1 MRLHALSISLSLGAA
16 LIISSCAYEEM
27 SHKAPKPVDWRKRAI
42 SYGKPQL
49 WNEKHLTWQVDPKTK
64 VPEQL
69 DPKKLHQAVEE
80 SFKSWEPAGIFT
92 FSPVEEGETADI
104 VISFEAPPG
113 KTWEQKTG
121 CMGQAAFPWTA
132 NRGRIYLDP
141 SQWWTTES
149 FSVFRD
155 PISKFLPHE
164 IGHVLGLQHSY
175 MSNDHTMCVH
185 GPYKQPGEESFSRL
199 RRLYAPK
206 TSVFLP
212 GQLFALESSRKP
224 AQQPFRMPALALTAM
239 EAE

>member
-1 MRLHALSISLSLGAA
+1 MRLHALSVSLSLGAA
-16 LIISSCAYEEM
+16 LIISSCAYEEL
-27 SHKAPKPVDWRKRAI
+27 SSRPKPVNWRTRAI

-49 WNEKHLTWQVDPKTK
+49 WNEKHLTWQVDPQTK
-64 VPEQL
+64 IPDYLNVE
-69 DPKKLHQAVEE
+69 KLNRAIDE

-92 FSPVEEGETADI
+92 FAPAKDGETADI
-104 VISFEAPPG
+104 VISFDAPPG
-113 KTWEQKTG
+113 RSWEKKDG
-121 CMGQAAFPWTA
+121 CMGQSAFPWSA
-132 NRGRIYLDP
+132 NRRRIHLDP
-141 SQWWTTES
+141 SEWWTTES
-149 FSVFRD
+149 FAVFRD

-185 GPYKQPGEESFSRL
+185 GPYEKPDDESFARL

-224 AQQPFRMPALALTAM
+224 AQPPFRMPSLALSAM